1 MGTRIVLLAFG
12 VGLMALAGCAGKG
25 EVMTLEIQ
33 MTPPATEAT
42 AKKPDGLRIAVAAF
56 EDARP
61 ETKRLGTRTHLWG
74 GETYFDVPGGK
85 PAEVV
90 PPVIADYLKQEGW
103 RAEVAKAGGA
113 SGAGSPDVMLT
124 GKLLDMSVNAKSRVF
139 STKITATTK
148 MAIQA
153 KNTADGSIVR
163 LTLSG
168 EGSQSVFWFDPEDAQ
183 RLINDIL
190 TDSLEKLLTNTKVEN
205 NLLRLK

>member
-1 MGTRIVLLAFG
+1 MVLFALGA
-12 VGLMALAGCAGKG
+12 GLIALAGCAGKG
-25 EVMTLEIQ
+25 EVMTLEIRPI
-33 MTPPATEAT
+33 PPATEAM
-42 AKKPDGLRIAVAAF
+42 AKTPDGVPVAVAAF
-56 EDARP
+56 DDVRP

-85 PAEVV
+85 PADMVA
-90 PPVIADYLKQEGW
+90 PVIAEYLKQKGW

-113 SGAGSPDVMLT
+113 SEAGSPDVLLT

-153 KNTADGSIVR
+153 KNTADDSVVR
-163 LTLSG
+163 MTLNG
-168 EGSQSVFWFDPEDAQ
+168 EGSQSVFWFEPEDAQ
-183 RLINDIL
+183 RLLNDIL